1 MVIRKL
7 NRVRRRSGAVAVE
20 TAMVMLWA
28 CMFVFGIFEYS
39 RLLMDWQLF
48 NNAAREGCRYALAN
62 NTSGTL
68 SSDVSTLVT
77 NYMAGETKNFSN
89 FTVTVSGT
97 RDGTATTLSDLA
109 PGDFVTVTVK
119 GNYKFMN
126 VVPMVSLPTSL
137 AVSSSVTM
145 VCEGGT

>member
-1 MVIRKL
+1 
-7 NRVRRRSGAVAVE
+7 VAVE
-20 TAMVMLWA
+20 TAMVMIWA

-39 RLLMDWQLF
+39 RLLMDWQIF

-62 NTSGTL
+62 NTSSTL
-68 SSDVSTLVT
+68 SADVTTIVT
-77 NYMAGETKNFSN
+77 NYMAGETKNFTS
-89 FTVTVSGT
+89 FTVTVSGMH
-97 RDGTATTLSDLA
+97 DGSSTTVTNLA

-126 VVPMVSLPTSL
+126 VIPMVSMPTSL
-137 AVSSSVTM
+137 TLTSTVTM